1 MLSTLKMIKYQRT
14 GFNIFILLFCM
25 MFIASCKEEEYVYP
39 SVLTEFVDIQ
49 TNGNGKLNNII
60 TDNGKSYYIRQRSDL
75 EGFTAD
81 SIYRTLS
88 VYLPENGSEYA
99 TLYSCQFVL
108 SMKPTPRQDFKTEIK
123 TDPLDIERIWQSG
136 KYINMVLTVQA
147 KDKGHG
153 FNFIEEGIEE
163 NSDGSKTLSI
173 TLFHN
178 QNDDYKAFS
187 RNVYLSVPLWAY
199 NGLLHNGDKVE
210 IRINTFEEGVTSR
223 IFEFPEN

>member
-1 MLSTLKMIKYQRT
+1 M
-14 GFNIFILLFCM
+14 
-25 MFIASCKEEEYVYP
+25 A
-39 SVLTEFVDIQ
+39 
-49 TNGNGKLNNII
+49 
-60 TDNGKSYYIRQRSDL
+60 IR
-75 EGFTAD
+75 
-81 SIYRTLS
+81 
-88 VYLPENGSEYA
+88 
-99 TLYSCQFVL
+99 
-108 SMKPTPRQDFKTEIK
+108 EIHH
-123 TDPLDIERIWQSG
+123 
-136 KYINMVLTVQA
+136 
-147 KDKGHG
+147 HG

-223 IFEFPEN
+223 IFEFSEN